1 MRIRPVKESD
11 AESIC
16 RINSSV
22 VEGRVMNIAN
32 QHFADPATLVSGLTM
47 FDHILV
53 LETET
58 GPHEICAAVHVEV
71 DPQIFL
77 RRMATLRIIVDPK
90 WQGQGLGK
98 ILMKTALDM
107 ADNELM
113 MERVEV
119 EIPTNNVN
127 ALKLCKSTGFKV
139 EGIAKDWMQTPDGK
153 YVDAYLMAHCRHA
166 K

>member
-1 MRIRPVKESD
+1 MRIRPVTQSD

-16 RINSSV
+16 KINDSV
-22 VEGRVMNIAN
+22 KGDKNLHITNSLFMDAESLIEN
-32 QHFADPATLVSGLTM
+32 LTAL
-47 FDHILV
+47 DHMMV

-58 GPHEICAAVHVEV
+58 EPREICAAVLLIVNR
-71 DPQIFL
+71 QIFL

-98 ILMKTALDM
+98 LLMETALHL
-107 ADNELM
+107 ADDELM

-119 EIPTNNVN
+119 EIPTDNVN

-139 EGIAKDWMQTPDGK
+139 EGVAKDFMMTPDGR
-153 YVDAYLMAHCRHA
+153 YVDAYLMAHCRNV

>member
-1 MRIRPVKESD
+1 MRIRPVMDGD
-11 AESIC
+11 AESIH
-16 RINSSV
+16 RINSTV
-22 VEGRVMNIAN
+22 VEGHIMRIAN
-32 QHFADPATLVSGLTM
+32 YRFADAERFIKELTL
-47 FDHILV
+47 FDHMLV

-58 GPHEICAAVHVEV
+58 EPHEICAAVLVQV

-77 RRMATLRIIVDPK
+77 RRLATLHIIVDPK

-98 ILMKTALDM
+98 LLMKTALDM

-119 EIPTNNVN
+119 EIPTDNVN

-139 EGIAKDWMQTPDGK
+139 EGIAKDWMKARDGRF
-153 YVDAYLMAHCRHA
+153 VDAYLMAHCKYA